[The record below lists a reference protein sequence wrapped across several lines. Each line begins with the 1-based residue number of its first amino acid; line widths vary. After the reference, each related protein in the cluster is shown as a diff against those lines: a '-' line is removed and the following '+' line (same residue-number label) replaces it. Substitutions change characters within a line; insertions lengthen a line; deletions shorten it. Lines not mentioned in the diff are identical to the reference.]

1 MKSSTQLQFSVGL
14 VAALFL
20 SACAST
26 ETMIAA
32 PTVQLKSVELSK
44 VSFNQQTFLL
54 GFDVSNPNAFPLPVK
69 AVRYRLLF
77 DGKSFAQGETQGN
90 FTVPA
95 RGDDHFVLSVNVNF
109 LDSATQ
115 LTSLLRGGM
124 PDHIGYE
131 LQGSLSIDIPFVKPV
146 PFSSTGV
153 IPVKKSIF

>member
-26 ETMIAA
+26 EMMIAA

-54 GFDVSNPNAFPLPVK
+54 GFDVSNPNGFPLPVK

-77 DGKSFAQGETQGN
+77 DDKSFSQGETRGN

-95 RGDDHFVLSVNVNF
+95 RGEDHFDLSVNVNF
-109 LDSATQ
+109 FDSATQ

-124 PDHIGYE
+124 PDHVEYE

-153 IPVKKSIF
+153 IPVKTNIF

>member
-1 MKSSTQLQFSVGL
+1 MKNSTQLQISVGL
-14 VAALFL
+14 IAALFL

-54 GFDVSNPNAFPLPVK
+54 GFDVSNPNGFPLPVK

-77 DGKSFAQGETQGN
+77 DDKSFAQGETRGN

-95 RGDDHFVLSVNVNF
+95 RGDDHFVLSVNVNV

-124 PDHIGYE
+124 PDHVKYE

-146 PFSSTGV
+146 PFSSMGV
-153 IPVKKSIF
+153 IPVKKNIF

>member
-1 MKSSTQLQFSVGL
+1 MKSNTRMQITVSLL
-14 VAALFL
+14 AALFL

-32 PTVQLKSVELSK
+32 PSVQLKSVELSK
-44 VSFNQQTFLL
+44 VGFNQQTFLL
-54 GFDVSNPNAFPLPVK
+54 GFDVSNPNGFPLPVK

-77 DGKSFAQGETQGN
+77 DDKRFADGETRGG

-95 RGDDHFVLSVNVNF
+95 HSNDQFVLSVNVNF

-124 PDHIGYE
+124 PDHVNYE
-131 LQGSLSIDIPFVKPV
+131 LQGSLAIDIPFVKPV
-146 PFSSTGV
+146 PFSNTGA
-153 IPVKKSIF
+153 IPIKKNPF

>member
-1 MKSSTQLQFSVGL
+1 MKSSTQLQISVC
-14 VAALFL
+14 VIAALLL

-26 ETMIAA
+26 ETMVAA
-32 PTVQLKSVELSK
+32 PKVQLKSVELSK

-69 AVRYRLLF
+69 AIRYRLLF
-77 DGKSFAQGETQGN
+77 DGRNFAQGETRGN

-95 RGDDHFVLSVNVNF
+95 RGDDHFVLSVNINF

-115 LTSLLRGGM
+115 LTSLLRGGV
-124 PDHIGYE
+124 PDHVEYE
-131 LQGSLSIDIPFVKPV
+131 LQGSLSINIPFVKPV

-153 IPVKKSIF
+153 IPVKKNIF

>member
-1 MKSSTQLQFSVGL
+1 MKCSTPMRISVSL
-14 VAALFL
+14 FAALFL

-32 PTVQLKSVELSK
+32 PAVQLKSVELSK
-44 VSFNQQTFLL
+44 VTFNQQTFLL
-54 GFDVSNPNAFPLPVK
+54 GFDVSNPNSFPLPVR

-77 DGKSFAQGETQGN
+77 DDKSFASGETQGN

-95 RGDDHFVLSVNVNF
+95 HGDDHFVLSVNVNF

-124 PDHIGYE
+124 PEHVNYE
-131 LQGSLSIDIPFVKPV
+131 LQGSLEIDIPFVKPV
-146 PFSSTGV
+146 PFSSTGI
-153 IPVKKSIF
+153 IPVKKNRF